1 MFEFLFGAR
10 KRKKSRARRYN
21 VPNSPCNRLKRKDCR
36 AKSPKCSYVKRRGCR
51 RGKGYGWMVIIQL
64 PQVQAQISQQ
74 AQAAQAA
81 AVAAGA
87 PPEAQVVA
95 AAAAAADTATENIIA
110 ANGTEADARA
120 AAINAARK
128 AAIAA
133 SQSLPSIERTRYVR
147 NAVKAIQGGQSKA
160 APAVPTEAQVIAA
173 AVKAA
178 TRVTRNA
185 AADPNRPT
193 YANIKAAAINA
204 ARSAAVET
212 ARPIPMNERRRS
224 LRNAMKTV
232 QEALDRGESRGAP
245 SAPPLDGQEDTG
257 EEIVY
262 RPRPQQFGRR
272 FRFGSVCTELRPQD
286 GPTCMRYNVNGMYP
300 CNWSGGQNS
309 RCQKRSGGPVSYAKA
324 RAGTHG
330 HYMDYAQATVPALA
344 TMVPPPQPPPVTQG
358 LFPFAGFFP
367 FDEER
372 ATPSAP
378 PLDNEEDTGEEIVY
392 RPRGRPVPSAPPLD
406 SPQSSSWRSSPMSSP
421 YFSGGGNS
429 ATDTGCKSIKD
440 QRVCNGNANCSW
452 LGGKVNA
459 CQRKRG
465 TVKDSLVFYG
475 PNVQFGKKRRR
486 KGCKG
491 RTKKLPAKIRKLCK
505 RLKIKTTKRVGGR
518 RVCKSI
524 KTLMKQIK
532 KRMKKS
538 KKCRRRR

>member
-10 KRKKSRARRYN
+10 KKKKSRVRRRYN

-51 RGKGYGWMVIIQL
+51 RGKGYGWMVIGQI
-64 PQVQAQISQQ
+64 PEVQVQIAE
-74 AQAAQAA
+74 QAA
-81 AVAAGA
+81 AAQKAAVAVKA
-87 PPEAQVVA
+87 PLEAQVIA
-95 AAAAAADTATENIIA
+95 AAAAAADTASANVLA
-110 ANGTEADARA
+110 ANGTAAQARE
-120 AAINAARK
+120 AAISAARN
-128 AAIAA
+128 ATVTA
-133 SQSLPSIERTRYVR
+133 SQSLPAMERTRYVR
-147 NAVKAIQGGQSKA
+147 NAMKAIQGQLKA
-160 APAVPTEAQVIAA
+160 
-173 AVKAA
+173 
-178 TRVTRNA
+178 
-185 AADPNRPT
+185 
-193 YANIKAAAINA
+193 
-204 ARSAAVET
+204 
-212 ARPIPMNERRRS
+212 
-224 LRNAMKTV
+224 
-232 QEALDRGESRGAP
+232 AP

-262 RPRPQQFGRR
+262 RPRAQQFGRR

-286 GPTCMRYNVNGMYP
+286 APTCMRYNVNGMYP
-300 CNWSGGQNS
+300 CNWSGGQNG

-358 LFPFAGFFP
+358 FAGFFP
-367 FDEER
+367 FDEAR

-378 PLDNEEDTGEEIVY
+378 PLDDEEDTGEEIVY

-406 SPQSSSWRSSPMSSP
+406 SPQSSSWRSSPTTSP

-429 ATDTGCKSIKD
+429 ATDTGCNSIKD

-452 LGGKVNA
+452 IGGKVNA